1 MLKINKLNVSID
13 DKNILKNIN
22 LEIKRGEL
30 HVIMGRNGTGKST
43 LSNIIA
49 GKEGYNIGGGEILYN
64 NNKLLDMSTE
74 DRALNGIFMSFQYPI
89 SIPGLNTMHFLR
101 TSVNSIRKYQKKEE
115 YGSGEFIKIFKEKL
129 KLVGLDESF
138 ARRSVNDGFSGGEKK
153 RFEILQML
161 LIEPKLIILD
171 ETDSGLDI
179 DALKIV
185 ANGINNFRSNNNGF
199 LLITHYYRIL
209 EYLNPDFVHVL
220 LDGEIVKSGDQK
232 LALKLEE
239 EGYGWLKK

>member
-1 MLKINKLNVSID
+1 MLKINKLNVGVE
-13 DKNILKNIN
+13 DKTILNDINLNIN
-22 LEIKRGEL
+22 KGEL

-49 GKEGYNIGGGEILYN
+49 GKEGYNIGGGKLLF
-64 NNKLLDMSTE
+64 NNKNLLDMSIE
-74 DRALNGIFMSFQYPI
+74 DRALEGIFMSFQYPV

-101 TSVNSIRKYQKKEE
+101 TSVNSIRKHQNKKE
-115 YGSGEFIKIFKEKL
+115 YTSGEFIKLFKEKL
-129 KLVGLDESF
+129 KVVGLDESF

-185 ANGINNFRSNNNGF
+185 ANGINNFKSSQNGF
-199 LLITHYYRIL
+199 LLITHYYRII

-220 LDGEIVKSGDQK
+220 LNGKIVKSGDK
-232 LALKLEE
+232 NLALKLEK
-239 EGYGWLKK
+239 EGYGWLQK

>member
-1 MLKINKLNVSID
+1 MLKINKLNVGVE
-13 DKNILKNIN
+13 DKTILNDINLNIN
-22 LEIKRGEL
+22 KGEL

-49 GKEGYNIGGGEILYN
+49 GKEGYNIGGGKLLF
-64 NNKLLDMSTE
+64 NNKDLLDMSIE
-74 DRALNGIFMSFQYPI
+74 DRALEGIFMSFQYPV

-101 TSVNSIRKYQKKEE
+101 TSVNSIRKHQNKKE
-115 YGSGEFIKIFKEKL
+115 YTSGEFIKLFKEKL
-129 KLVGLDESF
+129 KVVGLDESF

-185 ANGINNFRSNNNGF
+185 ANGINSFKSSQNGF
-199 LLITHYYRIL
+199 LLITHYYRII

-220 LDGEIVKSGDQK
+220 LDGKIVKSGDK
-232 LALKLEE
+232 NLALKLEK
-239 EGYGWLKK
+239 EGYGWLQK

>member
-1 MLKINKLNVSID
+1 MLKINKLNVGVE
-13 DKNILKNIN
+13 DKTILNDINLNIN
-22 LEIKRGEL
+22 KGEL

-49 GKEGYNIGGGEILYN
+49 GKEGYNIGGGKLLF
-64 NNKLLDMSTE
+64 NNKDLLDMSIE
-74 DRALNGIFMSFQYPI
+74 DRALEGIFMSFQYPV

-101 TSVNSIRKYQKKEE
+101 TSVNSIRKHQNKKE
-115 YGSGEFIKIFKEKL
+115 YTSGEFIKLFKEKL
-129 KLVGLDESF
+129 KVVGLDESF

-185 ANGINNFRSNNNGF
+185 ANGINNFKYSQNGF
-199 LLITHYYRIL
+199 LLITHYYRII

-220 LDGEIVKSGDQK
+220 LDGKIVKSGDK
-232 LALKLEE
+232 NLALKLEK
-239 EGYGWLKK
+239 EGYGWLQK